1 MVKQMK
7 NILISIGLLS
17 LGLVFGW
24 VLFGS
29 QQTATSDHDHAQ
41 TSSAQQWTCSM
52 DPQIMQSEP
61 GSCPICGMDLIP
73 AESNSDGLSLD
84 QFQLTANAVALANI
98 QTIRVGETLAKEPQI
113 KLSGKIIENETTQ
126 RVQISYFSGRIEG
139 LNVQSVGETV
149 RKGQRLATIYSPEL
163 IAAQQELLVAASL
176 KETQPE
182 LYQAVI
188 NKLRLWK
195 LTQNQ
200 IDQIEASGRILEYF
214 TVYATV
220 SGIVQKKMISQ
231 GDQVQQGQPLFTLS
245 KLQSVWASFDVYEK
259 QIPLFKLGQHLSIQT
274 NSHNAMRLD
283 GLVSFIDPVM
293 NMKTRTTAIRVT
305 LNNKEAILKP
315 GMFVEAFLKDIPT
328 VFPENQIMIPASAVL
343 WTGEESLVYIKSKNK
358 AAVFERRNILLGHKM
373 GTYYT
378 IKSGLE
384 IGEEVVV
391 NGSFTLDAAAQLKG
405 VKSMMNTNA
414 MGVDN
419 TIHHH

>member
-358 AAVFERRNILLGHKM
+358 AAVFERRNVLLGHKM